1 MEKAQNQRREQ
12 NFFHGA
18 MILTAS
24 ALLVKLVGALYKIPL
39 QNLIGGLGMS
49 YFNTAYM
56 LFNLLYAVSVAGL
69 PVAVARMVA
78 ESSSQGRYR
87 DVRRILTISR
97 RAFLLTGAVG
107 AAAMAALSWLFCW
120 SVNNRDAWICVVA
133 LSPAVFFC
141 CILSSYRGYYEGL
154 RNMFP
159 TALSQLVEA
168 LVKLTAGLG
177 LSYLITKA
185 GAVQYRD
192 TGRVFGRAVSSVE
205 EAMTAVLP
213 YSAAGAILGVTLSTV
228 ASALFLF
235 LRHRIAG
242 DGITRQDLLLS
253 PTPIDRPELKRRLW
267 KIALPVCIGAL
278 VLNITSLID
287 LVSIMNRLN
296 AAVKSGGEV
305 IRGMYEGLLPA
316 GMSDENLPR
325 YLYGIYSAIPLTLFN
340 LIPAITSTFAVSAL
354 PNVTIAWTQRDRK
367 GLKRR
372 IDSALRL
379 TSFIVMP
386 AAWGLIL
393 LAGPILSLLLAAQ
406 PAEAQLGAPLLR
418 VLGIG
423 VFLIGFSMPL
433 SSILQAM
440 GRSELP
446 ARYTVMGAIVKLLVN
461 FILVAVPSVNI
472 QAAPY
477 GTLACYLLIF
487 LLNYLAVTKNARIR
501 IDIVGVFLKP
511 LFAGAVCGGTA
522 WLLHRI
528 LSKPVGSS
536 LATLLSICL
545 GAVVYAIVL
554 LLTRAVRKEDLFLLP
569 FGEKIAKILAKFR
582 LIR

>member
-1 MEKAQNQRREQ
+1 MGQVQIQHRGQ
-12 NFFHGA
+12 NFFRGA

-78 ESSSQGRYR
+78 ESSSQGRYK
-87 DVRRILTISR
+87 DVRRILSISR
-97 RAFLLTGAVG
+97 QAFLLTGVVGTAV
-107 AAAMAALSWLFCW
+107 MAALSWVFSW
-120 SVNNRDAWICVVA
+120 SVNNQDAWLCVVS

-141 CILSSYRGYYEGL
+141 CVLSSYRGYYEGL

-168 LVKLTAGLG
+168 IVKLAAGLT

-185 GAVQYRD
+185 GAVQYRE
-192 TGRVFGRAVSSVE
+192 TGAVFGRVVSSME
-205 EAMTAVLP
+205 EAMTTVLP
-213 YSAAGAILGVTLSTV
+213 YAAAGAILGVTLSTA

-253 PTPIDRPELKRRLW
+253 PAPSERPELKKQLW

-287 LVSIMNRLN
+287 LMSIMNRLN
-296 AAVKSGGEV
+296 VAVNNGSETIWK
-305 IRGMYEGLLPA
+305 MYEGLLPY
-316 GMSDENLPR
+316 GMSNENLPR
-325 YLYGIYSAIPLTLFN
+325 YLYGVYSAIPLTLFH

-372 IDSALRL
+372 IDSVLRL
-379 TSFIVMP
+379 TSLVVMP

-393 LAGPILSLLLAAQ
+393 LAGPILSLLLVAQ

-418 VLGIG
+418 VLGAG

-440 GRSELP
+440 GRSALP
-446 ARYTVMGAIVKLLVN
+446 ARYTVMGAVVKLVVN
-461 FILVAVPSVNI
+461 FTLVAVPSINI

-487 LLNYLAVTKNARIR
+487 LLNYWSVTKNAHIR
-501 IDIVGVFLKP
+501 VDIIGVFLKP
-511 LFAGAVCGGTA
+511 LFAGAICGGTA
-522 WLLHRI
+522 RLFYQILLH
-528 LSKPVGSS
+528 PMGSS
-536 LATLLSICL
+536 LATILGICL
-545 GAVVYAIVL
+545 GAVIYGIVL
-554 LLTRAVRKEDLFLLP
+554 LLIRAVRKEDLIVLP

>member
-1 MEKAQNQRREQ
+1 
-12 NFFHGA
+12 
-18 MILTAS
+18 
-24 ALLVKLVGALYKIPL
+24 
-39 QNLIGGLGMS
+39 
-49 YFNTAYM
+49 
-56 LFNLLYAVSVAGL
+56 
-69 PVAVARMVA
+69 
-78 ESSSQGRYR
+78 
-87 DVRRILTISR
+87 
-97 RAFLLTGAVG
+97 
-107 AAAMAALSWLFCW
+107 
-120 SVNNRDAWICVVA
+120 
-133 LSPAVFFC
+133 
-141 CILSSYRGYYEGL
+141 
-154 RNMFP
+154 MFP

>member
-1 MEKAQNQRREQ
+1 
-12 NFFHGA
+12 
-18 MILTAS
+18 MILTIS
-24 ALLVKLVGALYKIPL
+24 ALLVKLIGMLYKIPL

-78 ESSSQGRYR
+78 ESSSQGRYK
-87 DVRRILTISR
+87 DVRRILSISR
-97 RAFLLTGAVG
+97 RAFLLTGAIG
-107 AAAMAALSWLFCW
+107 AAAMAALSWAFSW
-120 SVNNRDAWICVVA
+120 SVNNQDAWICVVA

-159 TALSQLVEA
+159 TAVSQVIEA
-168 LVKLTAGLG
+168 FVKLAAGLG
-177 LSYLITKA
+177 LSYLVTRA

-192 TGRVFGRAVSSVE
+192 TGMVFGRAVSSVE

-235 LRHRIAG
+235 LRHRLAG

-253 PTPIDRPELKRRLW
+253 PAPSERSELKKRLL

-287 LVSIMNRLN
+287 LVSIMNRLS
-296 AAVKSGGEV
+296 AAIKDGGEV

-372 IDSALRL
+372 IDSTLRL
-379 TSFIVMP
+379 TALIVMP

-418 VLGIG
+418 ILGVG
-423 VFLIGFSMPL
+423 VFFIGFSMPL

-440 GRSELP
+440 GKSGLP
-446 ARYTVMGAIVKLLVN
+446 ARYTIIGAMVKLLVN
-461 FILVAVPSVNI
+461 FTLVAVPAVNI

-501 IDIVGVFLKP
+501 VDIIGVFLKP

-522 WLLHRI
+522 LLFYR
-528 LSKPVGSS
+528 LLAKPAGDS
-536 LATLLSICL
+536 LATLAGICL
-545 GAVVYAIVL
+545 GALVYGVVL
-554 LLTRAVRKEDLFLLP
+554 LLIRAVRKEDLFLLP